1 MRPRSLLLGILPP
14 PRNKENIAVH
24 LVELDAAEYRNAK
37 A

>member
-1 MRPRSLLLGILPP
+1 MRPRSLLLGIHP